1 LITRVS
7 MSIEDF
13 NPWWRGRKYAEEDPD
28 IARAR

>member
-1 LITRVS
+1 

-28 IARAR
+28 IVKWREMP

>member
-1 LITRVS
+1 